1 MIDFGQFT
9 YSTKAPTWDINERLD
24 KRKEPDVTIE
34 AHEGS
39 IGIHVP
45 SDGNELRYFSVTEAR
60 MIAHALLALA
70 GEDNE

>member
-1 MIDFGQFT
+1 MTYFGQFT
-9 YSTKAPTWDINERLD
+9 YSTKAPARDINARLE
-24 KRKEPDVTIE
+24 KRTEPDVTIE
-34 AHEGS
+34 AHDGS

-45 SDGNELRYFSVTEAR
+45 SDGDELRYFSVTEAR